1 MQRFLQTALI
11 LPVLLQLL
19 ASVIHTPSLYPY
31 PMSHSA
37 VQLGNGNKS
46 ETAALDKNSTSEAA
60 PRRKRYRK
68 SSVRRVPWSV
78 LQSRYSGSFVIR
90 GSGGRKLVALTF
102 DDVPDPRYTPMVL
115 DILAKHHTRATFF
128 VLGSR
133 AAKHPGIVKRM
144 VREGHLVGNHSYS
157 HALFAQASLAA
168 YRKQITLT
176 DQLLAKL
183 TGYRPRFIRP
193 PYGEI
198 LPRQVEW
205 SREQGYI
212 VVNWD
217 VDSEDWKSI
226 GSDKIMANIR
236 KTLQPGSII
245 LQHAGGGDSQDLS
258 GTVNAIPKLLRYLRA
273 KGYQTVTV
281 DELLGQRGQRG

>member
-1 MQRFLQTALI
+1 MRRILWTVVI
-11 LPVLLQLL
+11 LPLLLQLS
-19 ASVIHTPSLYPY
+19 ASASHTSSMYKVRLITGKVDTVKAA
-31 PMSHSA
+31 SSDQSSKSA
-37 VQLGNGNKS
+37 AV
-46 ETAALDKNSTSEAA
+46 
-60 PRRKRYRK
+60 PRRKRYRR
-68 SSVRRVPWSV
+68 SSVRHVPWSV
-78 LQSRYSGSFVIR
+78 LQRRYPGSFVTR
-90 GSGGRKLVALTF
+90 GNGGRKLVALTF
-102 DDVPDPRYTPMVL
+102 DDVPDPRYTPKVL

-133 AAKHPGIVKRM
+133 AAKYPELVKRM

-157 HALFAQASLAA
+157 HALFAKSSLAS
-168 YRKQITLT
+168 YRKQIERT
-176 DQLLAKL
+176 DQLLARL

-205 SREQGYI
+205 SREHGYI

-217 VDSEDWKSI
+217 VDSVDWTSI

-258 GTVNAIPKLLRYLRA
+258 GTVNAVPKLIRYLKA
-273 KGYQTVTV
+273 KGYQAVTV
-281 DELLGQRGQRG
+281 DELLGQRGLRG